1 MDESPAEWSV
11 ALDGGTTNTR
21 ARLIHGDRIVATA
34 RRAVGVRDAVFDPDS
49 RPLAIAVRAAMEEV
63 SRGLGDVRPDL
74 IVAAGMLSSDVGLTA
89 VPHVE
94 APAGIDAMARGV
106 AVRLLP
112 EIADRPIVFVP
123 GVRTPPAPGVDG
135 WAEADVMRGEEC
147 ETVGSWTRL
156 AAQSPREPPYDESGP
171 AAVFLWPG
179 SHTKLVA
186 VDAGGRILRS
196 HTTLAGEMTAALARH
211 TLLASSLPRDLPD
224 EPDRAALDAGAR
236 LATREGLGRAAFLV
250 RIAALAETLG
260 PEARASFWLGAV
272 VADDVAHLSRHPMLD
287 GPVPVRVGG
296 RQPLRSLYAR
306 WLGERHAGPVT
317 ALEDELAE
325 QASALGALAIARRW
339 AELSGSL
346 DSPLTP
352 IRPR

>member
-1 MDESPAEWSV
+1 MDGTPAEWSV

-34 RRAVGVRDAVFDPDS
+34 RRAVGVRDAVFDSDS
-49 RPLAIAVRAAMEEV
+49 RSLAVAVRAAMEEV

-74 IVAAGMLSSDVGLTA
+74 IVAAGMLSSEVGLTA

-94 APAGIDAMARGV
+94 APAGIDALARGGRSP
-106 AVRLLP
+106 APRDRRP
-112 EIADRPIVFVP
+112 ADRLRAGRPH
-123 GVRTPPAPGVDG
+123 PPR
-135 WAEADVMRGEEC
+135 RGRRLGRGRRDAREEC
-147 ETVGSWTRL
+147 ETVGSWTHL
-156 AAQSPREPPYDESGP
+156 AARSPGRPRR
-171 AAVFLWPG
+171 VG
-179 SHTKLVA
+179 SRRGLPLAGLSYKLVA
-186 VDAGGRILRS
+186 VDAGGRILQP
-196 HTTLAGEMTAALARH
+196 HHAGRRDDRGGWRGTRCSRP
-211 TLLASSLPRDLPD
+211 ASRDLPD

-306 WLGERHAGPVT
+306 WLGERHAGPVS
-317 ALEDELAE
+317 ALDDDLAE
-325 QASALGALAIARRW
+325 RASALGALAIARRRL
-339 AELSGSL
+339 ELQQNL
-346 DSPLTP
+346 DSSPEP
-352 IRPR
+352 VRPR

>member
-1 MDESPAEWSV
+1 MDETLARWCV

-49 RPLAIAVRAAMEEV
+49 RPLAVAVRDAIEEV
-63 SRGLGDVRPDL
+63 TRGLGDVRPGW
-74 IVAAGMLSSDVGLTA
+74 IVAAGMLSSEVGLTA

-94 APAGIDAMARGV
+94 APAGLDALARGV

-112 EIADRPIVFVP
+112 EVADRPILFVP

-147 ETVGSWTRL
+147 ETVGSWTEL
-156 AAQSPREPPYDESGP
+156 AARSPQAPPHDGSGP

-196 HTTLAGEMTAALARH
+196 HTTLAGEMTTALARH

-224 EPDRAALDAGAR
+224 EPDRSALDAGAR
-236 LATREGLGRAAFLV
+236 LATHQGLGRAAFLV
-250 RIAALAETLG
+250 RIAALSEALG

-272 VADDVAHLSRHPMLD
+272 VADDIAHLSRHPMLG
-287 GPVPVRVGG
+287 GPIPVRVGG

-306 WLGERHAGPVT
+306 WLGERHAGPVS
-317 ALEDELAE
+317 ALDDDLAD
-325 QASALGALAIARRW
+325 QASAFGALAIARRW
-339 AELSGSL
+339 AELSGSF
-346 DSPLTP
+346 DTP
-352 IRPR
+352 IKPR